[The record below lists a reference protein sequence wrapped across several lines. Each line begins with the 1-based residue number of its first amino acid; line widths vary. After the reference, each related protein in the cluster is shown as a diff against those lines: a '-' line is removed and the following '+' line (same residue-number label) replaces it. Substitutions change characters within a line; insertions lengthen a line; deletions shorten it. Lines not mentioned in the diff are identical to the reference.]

1 MKRIVA
7 YMIGAALIPAFISAQ
22 NITRRR
28 PRSSDQPELSV
39 RAQSL
44 FGTDQPSEADVQW
57 MRGIY
62 RAIDLTEDKN
72 MPLYYPEEPM
82 ENQQNLFRMLMK
94 LLAENKIP
102 AYDYLDGRE
111 LFTDS
116 FKLNVKEMLDR
127 FHILYQEKDGS
138 TPKKPRFIIEESD
151 IPANEVLSYYIK
163 EKWVFDQRESR
174 FYAIV
179 EALCP
184 VLHRTGDFGG
194 EAMKYPMFWVK
205 FESLRPYLAQQY
217 ILTDNENNVLHYTY
231 DDYFR
236 LRMYE
241 GEIYKTTNLR
251 NMSLMQM
258 YPGDSALT
266 AAREKIE
273 NQLKMFDESLWVKPA
288 EETAVAS
295 SKTSKVEKT
304 EKVAAEGTP
313 AVEPEKKSTVRSA
326 RSTRG
331 TSAKR
336 ESSVKKSS
344 SSGEKAKSAPVRSVR
359 RRR

>member
-7 YMIGAALIPAFISAQ
+7 CMVGAVLISAFISAQ

-28 PRSSDQPELSV
+28 PRTSDQPELSV

-44 FGTDQPSEADVQW
+44 YDADQPSEADVQW

-62 RAIDLTEDKN
+62 RSIDLTQEKN

-94 LLAENKIP
+94 LLSENKIS

-111 LFTDS
+111 LFTDR

-138 TPKKPRFIIEESD
+138 TAKNPKFVIEESD
-151 IPANEVLSYYIK
+151 IPANEVLSYYVK

-194 EAMKYPMFWVK
+194 EAMKYPMFWIR

-273 NQLKMFDESLWVKPA
+273 NQLKTFDESLWVRPQEEKAIASTRGSKAEKASEAPN
-288 EETAVAS
+288 EETPV
-295 SKTSKVEKT
+295 VEQ
-304 EKVAAEGTP
+304 
-313 AVEPEKKSTVRSA
+313 EKKSSSRSA
-326 RSTRG
+326 RSSRA
-331 TSAKR
+331 SSSKR
-336 ESSVKKSS
+336 ESVKKSS
-344 SSGEKAKSAPVRSVR
+344 SGEKAQAAPVRSVR